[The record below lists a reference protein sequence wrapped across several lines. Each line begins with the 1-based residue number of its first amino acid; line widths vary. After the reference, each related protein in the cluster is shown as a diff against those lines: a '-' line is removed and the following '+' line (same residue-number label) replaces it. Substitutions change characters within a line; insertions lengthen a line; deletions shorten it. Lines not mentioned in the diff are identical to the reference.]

1 MTPIVLTSSSE
12 TTVLSVSIGTYQRA
26 ATEGGPWWSGT
37 RCAGTTQLSESS
49 SGERSQRA
57 TRKRSRCLRASR
69 TPRHI
74 CSSTGAGASWGRAL
88 WRRSLGWA
96 RRPKR
101 RTREVNSEQRA
112 APPEAKVFPGGLF
125 DLLPSSPTSAE
136 GGHEAAVT
144 RAQHDQVRIA
154 FQVVTSR
161 QPHLHPRT
169 PYPCL
174 PSREP
179 DENSLTFGRH
189 RLKPSVR
196 EVKRVV
202 MNSQ

>member
-37 RCAGTTQLSESS
+37 RCAGTTLLSESS

-88 WRRSLGWA
+88 WRRSLGWV
-96 RRPKR
+96 RWPKR
-101 RTREVNSEQRA
+101 RMREVNSEQRA
-112 APPEAKVFPGGLF
+112 APPEVFPGGLF
-125 DLLPSSPTSAE
+125 DLFPSSPTSAE
-136 GGHEAAVT
+136 GGHETAVSPAAK
-144 RAQHDQVRIA
+144 HDQIWIA
-154 FQVVTSR
+154 FQVVTWR
-161 QPHLHPRT
+161 QPHLHPHSLSLSSPELRT
-169 PYPCL
+169 RRGQL
-174 PSREP
+174 P
-179 DENSLTFGRH
+179 LGTIA
-189 RLKPSVR
+189 
-196 EVKRVV
+196 
-202 MNSQ
+202 

>member
-1 MTPIVLTSSSE
+1 MTPLLLTSTSE
-12 TTVLSVSIGTYQRA
+12 ATVLSVSIGTYQRA

-37 RCAGTTQLSESS
+37 RCAGTTLLLEPS
-49 SGERSQRA
+49 SGERSQKA
-57 TRKRSRCLRASR
+57 TRKRSRCSRASR

-74 CSSTGAGASWGRAL
+74 RSSTGAGASWGRAL

-96 RRPKR
+96 RQPKR

-112 APPEAKVFPGGLF
+112 APPEAEVFPGGLF
-125 DLLPSSPTSAE
+125 DLLPSSPTSAQ
-136 GGHEAAVT
+136 GGHAVAVT
-144 RAQHDQVRIA
+144 PAAQHDQVWITL
-154 FQVVTSR
+154 QIVTSR

-196 EVKRVV
+196 E
-202 MNSQ
+202 